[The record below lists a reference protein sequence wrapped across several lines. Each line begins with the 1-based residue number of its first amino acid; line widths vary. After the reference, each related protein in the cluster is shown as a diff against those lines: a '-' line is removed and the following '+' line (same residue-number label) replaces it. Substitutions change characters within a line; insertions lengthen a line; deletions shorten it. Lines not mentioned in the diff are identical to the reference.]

1 MADMSPGIG
10 FLADQAI
17 LYGSP
22 DGEAVNDLFRSPL
35 KIEQTDKI
43 PASHFIARLKAHR
56 LMKSNLKKTRIAI
69 KYLRRFQAQKFILD
83 AIEKNSN
90 TYGDSIK
97 VGSKLSVGDIQKK
110 ITEDNTSSL
119 VSYESDNIFKYSKW
133 VEFKTKVSRNIWEKL
148 YIARFRLKSYR
159 KYNKKSKR
167 DLHLMDVNR
176 EIDVHKKKLRGHL
189 FHNFNI
195 SAINWGRIKKED
207 NYKGIFP
214 DSEDVRYVSSIVNAN
229 NVTSVN
235 NNIDTQNSN
244 EEVTENVKHHVIDN
258 TKVNNVSIP
267 TVNNS
272 TKQDNIETSKTE
284 PVKNENEMITAKNI
298 NINNIP
304 TTVVK
309 KASKVKLKKTSINS
323 KKKSELNA
331 MINDYNSNNNVHVV
345 TNSNKTR

>member
-1 MADMSPGIG
+1 MADISPGIG

-22 DGEAVNDLFRSPL
+22 DGEAINDLFRIPL

-43 PASHFIARLKAHR
+43 PSSHLIARLKAHH

-69 KYLRRFQAQKFILD
+69 KYLRRFQAQKFVLD

-119 VSYESDNIFKYSKW
+119 VSYESDNIFKYNKW
-133 VEFKTKVSRNIWEKL
+133 IEFKTKVSRNIWEKF
-148 YIARFRLKSYR
+148 YIARFKLKAYR

-195 SAINWGRIKKED
+195 CAINWGKIKKED

-214 DSEDVRYVSSIVNAN
+214 DSEDVRYVSSIL
-229 NVTSVN
+229 N
-235 NNIDTQNSN
+235 NNRPAVDNQITNEIERENSKN
-244 EEVTENVKHHVIDN
+244 YVISN
-258 TKVNNVSIP
+258 SKVNTASTPVVNHSVEINNMKVDEP
-267 TVNNS
+267 TAVEKENN
-272 TKQDNIETSKTE
+272 TINAQ
-284 PVKNENEMITAKNI
+284 NI
-298 NINNIP
+298 NINSIP
-304 TTVVK
+304 TAMISK
-309 KASKVKLKKTSINS
+309 SSKVKLKKKMVNL
-323 KKKSELNA
+323 KKKAELDA
-331 MINDYNSNNNVHVV
+331 MINDSNNNVHII
-345 TNSNKTR
+345 TNNKTR